1 MLIDPAAATAA
12 QHIEMTHKNAQ
23 QQQRCAQVATQQSLI
38 ALPRRTFF
46 SAYLSDVNFRGS
58 TQKLIENHSKI

>member
-1 MLIDPAAATAA
+1 MLIDPAATAA
-12 QHIEMTHKNAQ
+12 QHIEMTHKNA

-46 SAYLSDVNFRGS
+46 QH
-58 TQKLIENHSKI
+58 T